1 MAWPGKCV
9 VLEPMFMWPAPL
21 LPAHKYAGAIFDEIN
36 MDWTKGSLARTE
48 LVAQY
53 RAELVSELDAVGALH
68 VQLGKSYPYRTR
80 LAEPVSD
87 LVGAIKTH
95 LDPAHL
101 ASPDNLGFR

>member
-1 MAWPGKCV
+1 VDAY
-9 VLEPMFMWPAPL
+9 
-21 LPAHKYAGAIFDEIN
+21 HKHAGDIFDQNNAE
-36 MDWTKGSLARTE
+36 WTDVSLKRTE

-68 VQLGKSYPYRTR
+68 VQLGKSYPYRSR
-80 LAEPVSD
+80 LAEPVAD

-101 ASPDNLGFR
+101 ASPDNLGFK